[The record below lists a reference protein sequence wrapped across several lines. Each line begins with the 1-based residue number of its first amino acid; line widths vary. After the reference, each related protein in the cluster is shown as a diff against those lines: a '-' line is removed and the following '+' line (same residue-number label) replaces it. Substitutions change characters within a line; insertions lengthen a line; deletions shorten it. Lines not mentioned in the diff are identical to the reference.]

1 MRILISILTL
11 WIGGWMTAR
20 AGDWTRELQ
29 SMPLGS
35 SVRELNRTNCVPLM
49 LTAFQSNRV
58 VKALIFMPG
67 ATDELYFFRRVK
79 VALTNESPSL
89 LEAVVALTNQSPL
102 RATFRPPFLLLHSEE
117 DVLDLI
123 VEVRHPPTVAKL
135 RQRGPMP
142 RWSFN
147 DRDWDELLASIR
159 KPVRTTLRP
168 YARSMDSWDFYR
180 HSFAAWN
187 LTAWETLEAAALA
200 GKTKMSVRR
209 GVVEFQLD
217 PRIGVLPK
225 LDHYPR

>member
-1 MRILISILTL
+1 MRIVAIILSL
-11 WIGGWMTAR
+11 WTGGWVSAQT
-20 AGDWTRELQ
+20 GDWPRELQ
-29 SMPLGS
+29 PMPLGS
-35 SVRELNRTNCVPLM
+35 GVRELNRTNCVPLM
-49 LTAFQSNRV
+49 LNAFQSNPI

-79 VALTNESPSL
+79 VPLTNESPSL
-89 LEAVVALTNQSPL
+89 LDAVVALTNHSPL

-123 VEVRHPPTVAKL
+123 VEVQHPPTVAKL
-135 RQRGPMP
+135 QQRGPLP
-142 RWSFN
+142 HWLFH
-147 DRDWDELLASIR
+147 DRDWDQLLSSIR
-159 KPVRTTLRP
+159 KPVRTGLRP

-200 GKTKMSVRR
+200 GKTRISVRR

-217 PRIGVLPK
+217 QRIGVLPK
-225 LDHYPR
+225 LDRYPQ